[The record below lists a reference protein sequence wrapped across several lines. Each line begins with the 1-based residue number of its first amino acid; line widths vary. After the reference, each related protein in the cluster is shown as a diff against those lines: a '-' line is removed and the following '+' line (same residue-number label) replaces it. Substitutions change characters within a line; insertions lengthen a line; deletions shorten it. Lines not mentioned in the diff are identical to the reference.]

1 MKIAVLGSGFA
12 GRTLAGGLADLGHD
26 ITIGTRDV
34 EATLDRT
41 DPDRMGNLAYAD
53 WASPARR
60 CRSMAVA
67 QRSERGWNRT
77 KVTAPGD
84 NTAPAERT
92 TTMAEAHNC
101 RCDRKSIRRHWAH
114 VSCSSRQ
121 RCPGRAQA

>member
-1 MKIAVLGSGFA
+1 VAPGP
-12 GRTLAGGLADLGHD
+12 T
-26 ITIGTRDV
+26 
-34 EATLDRT
+34 RT
-41 DPDRMGNLAYAD
+41 DAAIDMLGDTVEQMGTPAPLGRAAHPTEIAQAIVFLASP
-53 WASPARR
+53 WASYLSGATVPVDGGRW
-60 CRSMAVA
+60 
-67 QRSERGWNRT
+67 RSERGWNRA

-114 VSCSSRQ
+114 VSCSSRE